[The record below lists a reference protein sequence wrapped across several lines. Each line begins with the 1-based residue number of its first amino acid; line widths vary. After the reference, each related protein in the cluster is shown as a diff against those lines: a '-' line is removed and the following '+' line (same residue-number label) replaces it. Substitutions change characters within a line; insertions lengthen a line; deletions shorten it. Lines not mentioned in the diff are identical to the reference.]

1 MIDTIPNRITAG
13 RFVLTVVLYVLLAV
27 LDKVDSD
34 PQVQGHSLAVASF
47 VVFVIAALSDFLD
60 GYVARQMG
68 QVTPLGRIL
77 DPFVDKLLVCGAM
90 VFLAS
95 NARTRQFLPAWIVVV
110 VLLREFFV
118 TGLRGIIEFQG
129 STFPADLFG
138 KIKMGFQCFAVAA
151 ILFHRAWG
159 GVGLQLEPGAENELT
174 ASAAHALVW
183 ATLVSTVVSGV
194 IYAFKAR
201 GKIVLERLP

>member
-13 RFVLTVVLYVLLAV
+13 RFLLTIVLYVLLAM
-27 LDKVDSD
+27 LDPLPAD
-34 PQVQGHSLAVASF
+34 QGHHLAQWAF
-47 VVFVIAALSDFLD
+47 VVFVVAAVSDFLD
-60 GYVARQMG
+60 GYVARATG
-68 QVTPLGRIL
+68 QITPLGRIL

-90 VFLAS
+90 VFLCS
-95 NARTRQFLPAWIVVV
+95 MPRTREFLPPWIVVV

-118 TGLRGIIEFQG
+118 TGLRGIVEFQG

-151 ILFHRAWG
+151 ILLHAGWG
-159 GVGLQLEPGAENELT
+159 GAGEGPKENAFTAGLT
-174 ASAAHALVW
+174 HFLVW
-183 ATLVSTVVSGV
+183 ATLVSTVLSGI

-201 GKIVLERLP
+201 GKVILEKLP